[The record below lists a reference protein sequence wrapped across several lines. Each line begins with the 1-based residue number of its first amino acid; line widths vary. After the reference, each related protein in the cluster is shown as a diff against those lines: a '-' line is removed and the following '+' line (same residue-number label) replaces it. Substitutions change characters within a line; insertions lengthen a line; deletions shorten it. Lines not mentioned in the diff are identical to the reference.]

1 MNLLNNKFI
10 NYKMHNLHAP
20 TIFSGQ
26 TSSTKNVSRIPNEGL
41 TLAQLQATKENLEA
55 ELRALGS
62 VLDSH
67 HVDMKTSLL
76 TPDGYPRADLDVA
89 QIRTTRARINYLL
102 NDLKDLMSVIEERIH
117 EHFAQLTA
125 EGTTEDLRQI
135 KEQPA
140 TNIPSKIL
148 DPTSSL
154 SPPFA
159 KVNGVVEGSPAASA
173 GLQVGDV
180 IRNFSYVNF
189 TNHDGLRRLSECV
202 AGNENRDISVV
213 VSRQLDSRQRQE
225 LNLTL
230 RPNRNW
236 GGKGL
241 LGCHILPY

>member
-1 MNLLNNKFI
+1 MK
-10 NYKMHNLHAP
+10 NLHAP
-20 TIFSGQ
+20 TVFSGP
-26 TSSTKNVSRIPNEGL
+26 TSSGKNVSRIPTEGL
-41 TLAQLQATKENLEA
+41 TLAQLQATKESLEA

-89 QIRTTRARINYLL
+89 QIRTTRSRINYLL

-117 EHFAQLTA
+117 EHFAQLA
-125 EGTTEDLRQI
+125 AQGTTEDSVPT
-135 KEQPA
+135 KKQPA
-140 TNIPSKIL
+140 TNLPSKNIV
-148 DPTSSL
+148 PVSSSL
-154 SPPFA
+154 SSPFA

-173 GLQVGDV
+173 GLKVGDL

-213 VSRQLDSRQRQE
+213 VSRPLDSHQREE

-241 LGCHILPY
+241 LGCHILPH